1 MADAIPKET
10 LDYIRKH
17 GWIKPLP
24 EGASQDLEEVDEMK
38 MKDTLE
44 AALLLEFKE
53 LHDILLKAIGV
64 NFWCDA
70 SDEAIK
76 AYCVKHNLDENIDY

>member
-1 MADAIPKET
+1 
-10 LDYIRKH
+10 
-17 GWIKPLP
+17 
-24 EGASQDLEEVDEMK
+24 MK

-44 AALLLEFKE
+44 AALLLEFRE

-70 SDEAIK
+70 TDEAIK
-76 AYCVKHNLDENIDY
+76 AYC